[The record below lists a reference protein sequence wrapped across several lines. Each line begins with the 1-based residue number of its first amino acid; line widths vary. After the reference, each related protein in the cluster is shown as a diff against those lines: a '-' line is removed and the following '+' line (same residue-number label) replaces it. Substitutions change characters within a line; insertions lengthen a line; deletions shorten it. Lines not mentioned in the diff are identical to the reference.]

1 MRDNIESNHLIF
13 ISSDGKR
20 EGYEIFKERIKNNM
34 WPIYNKTPQL
44 INIKKDKKVLF
55 YIAGTNNFAQN
66 FIANALI
73 DEVVDLKETTID
85 PNQEFKQV
93 LFNVKFKDFKYF
105 QKPINIRE
113 HIDNLSFID
122 EKKRNIYGLYFQGG
136 VCKINQQSYDYIIK
150 NTLAN

>member
-1 MRDNIESNHLIF
+1 
-13 ISSDGKR
+13 
-20 EGYEIFKERIKNNM
+20 M

-93 LFNVKFKDFKYF
+93 LFNVKFKDFKHF
-105 QKPINIRE
+105 QKPINIKE
-113 HIDNLSFID
+113 HINNLI
-122 EKKRNIYGLYFQGG
+122 K
-136 VCKINQQSYDYIIK
+136 SYE
-150 NTLAN
+150 NVMPS

>member
-73 DEVVDLKETTID
+73 
-85 PNQEFKQV
+85 
-93 LFNVKFKDFKYF
+93 
-105 QKPINIRE
+105 
-113 HIDNLSFID
+113 
-122 EKKRNIYGLYFQGG
+122 
-136 VCKINQQSYDYIIK
+136 
-150 NTLAN
+150 

>member
-1 MRDNIESNHLIF
+1 MRDNIESNYLIF

-85 PNQEFKQV
+85 PNQEFKQG
-93 LFNVKFKDFKYF
+93 
-105 QKPINIRE
+105 
-113 HIDNLSFID
+113 FI
-122 EKKRNIYGLYFQGG
+122 
-136 VCKINQQSYDYIIK
+136 
-150 NTLAN
+150 